1 MLKYGEKTA
10 AGENCLS
17 TFKSPG
23 NLKRHICDIHQNQSI
38 TFISCNPGSQKR
50 RTKHPITQSLTPTP
64 EDQTYAPSASP
75 LLTFGLWV
83 ATPTLILTS
92 KSQYTP
98 IVSTSVRH
106 TLISAD
112 PTTVQSRPAG
122 PADPLPA
129 WQPMSSA
136 PFHDLFHYNNQNM
149 CPHEKRARLS
159 LETPRAIEAP
169 LDVSISSIIYDMDTG
184 LDNDSRKSVIN
195 CHQIAWVNLHNASV
209 AIKSAEELPQE
220 VVDSK
225 SETQDHNTSDSK
237 WRRSSSAAGDIVQN
251 MFRKVMPLYEVKQS
265 KKTPG
270 QQRALE
276 WLIVSAR
283 DHFRSVHS
291 ALLGR

>member
-1 MLKYGEKTA
+1 
-10 AGENCLS
+10 
-17 TFKSPG
+17 
-23 NLKRHICDIHQNQSI
+23 
-38 TFISCNPGSQKR
+38 
-50 RTKHPITQSLTPTP
+50 
-64 EDQTYAPSASP
+64 
-75 LLTFGLWV
+75 
-83 ATPTLILTS
+83 
-92 KSQYTP
+92 
-98 IVSTSVRH
+98 
-106 TLISAD
+106 
-112 PTTVQSRPAG
+112 
-122 PADPLPA
+122 
-129 WQPMSSA
+129 MSSA
-136 PFHDLFHYNNQNM
+136 PFHDLFHYDNQNM

-159 LETPRAIEAP
+159 LETPRTIEAP
-169 LDVSISSIIYDMDTG
+169 LDVSISSITYDMDTG

-195 CHQIAWVNLHNASV
+195 CHQIAWVNLHNASA

-251 MFRKVMPLYEVKQS
+251 MFGKVMPLYEVKQS

-291 ALLGR
+291 ALFGR